1 MRRGAPAPA
10 VVSGLAALLVLAA
23 CASPPPP
30 PPVMTVERIR
40 RVLGEEDVH
49 ELTVDGDQLR
59 FVFDGVRMAC
69 VVDRDVDRMRLM
81 APVARE
87 SALTVAH
94 ARILLQA
101 NFHTTADARYAI
113 SSGVLFALFAHPL
126 ASLSERELRSA
137 LQQVANLVHTFGST
151 YTSGVLSYE

>member
-1 MRRGAPAPA
+1 MSPALR
-10 VVSGLAALLVLAA
+10 SGLGALAAALVA
-23 CASPPPP
+23 CASSPPPP
-30 PPVMTVERIR
+30 PIMTLERIE
-40 RVLGEEDVH
+40 RVLDEQEVHDLLVDED
-49 ELTVDGDQLR
+49 QIR

-69 VVDRDVDRMRLM
+69 LVDRDVDRLRLL

-87 SALTVAH
+87 SALTIAQ

-113 SSGVLFALFAHPL
+113 SNGVLFALYAHPL

-137 LQQVANLVHTFGST
+137 VQQVASLVHNFGST
-151 YTSGVLSYE
+151 YSSGVLSYE